1 MEMWELEAREQ
12 IRDTIARYAHCVDG
26 GRFDDLVA
34 LFTPD
39 GVLEVEGEPAHRG
52 RDAIRAFVTGTGR
65 DLAAG
70 TGAPRIRHHVS
81 NVLIETESPDRAR
94 ARCYFLA
101 VTDRGADHWGRYS
114 DDLVRTDDG
123 WRFAHR
129 RVRTDGA
136 APGFLGR
143 GSPAPLL
150 SRRPGASRPI
160 HS

>member
-101 VTDRGADHWGRYS
+101 VTDRGADHWGRYG

-136 APGFLGR
+136 APGSWVEGR
-143 GSPAPLL
+143 
-150 SRRPGASRPI
+150 RRPS
-160 HS
+160 

>member
-1 MEMWELEAREQ
+1 MEIWELEAREQ
-12 IRDTIARYAHCVDG
+12 IRDAIARYAHCVDG

-39 GVLEVEGEPAHRG
+39 GVLEVEDEPAHRG
-52 RDAIRAFVTGTGR
+52 RDAIRAFVTATGR

-81 NVLIETESPDRAR
+81 NVLIETESRDRAR

-101 VTDRGADHWGRYS
+101 VTDHGADHWGRYL
-114 DDLVRTDDG
+114 DDLVRTDDA

-136 APGFLGR
+136 APGSWVEGR
-143 GSPAPLL
+143 
-150 SRRPGASRPI
+150 RRPS
-160 HS
+160 

>member
-1 MEMWELEAREQ
+1 VEIWELEARELV
-12 IRDTIARYAHCVDG
+12 RDTIARYAHSVDG

-81 NVLIETESPDRAR
+81 NVLIDLEGPDQAR
-94 ARCYFLA
+94 ASCYFLA
-101 VTDRGADHWGRYS
+101 VTDRGADHWGRYR
-114 DDLVRTDDG
+114 DDLALVADG
-123 WRFAHR
+123 WRFARR
-129 RVRTDGA
+129 RVRTDGV
-136 APGFLGR
+136 APGSWAEGR
-143 GSPAPLL
+143 L
-150 SRRPGASRPI
+150 RPS
-160 HS
+160 